1 MYMFLLSF
9 VFSISLAFADSS
21 LSQAKKIINK
31 DCDKSMTRV
40 IISTINENQMIFSC
54 KTVHISVLFSMKD
67 MQTDFVDRKSNKSF
81 LSMTNVNAD
90 KETPLDELQ
99 KVYALSKEHDEM
111 QSVKRFEK
119 MKPSEASKTLKA
131 FTEKP

>member
-1 MYMFLLSF
+1 M
-9 VFSISLAFADSS
+9 FSISFALADSS
-21 LSQAKKIINK
+21 LGQAKKIINK

-54 KTVHISVLFSMKD
+54 KNVHISVLFSMKD
-67 MQTDFVDRKSNKSF
+67 MQTDFVDKKSNKIF
-81 LSMTNVNAD
+81 LSMTNINAD

-111 QSVKRFEK
+111 QSVKKFEK
-119 MKPSEASKTLKA
+119 MKTTDASKILKS
-131 FTEKP
+131 FTDKQ